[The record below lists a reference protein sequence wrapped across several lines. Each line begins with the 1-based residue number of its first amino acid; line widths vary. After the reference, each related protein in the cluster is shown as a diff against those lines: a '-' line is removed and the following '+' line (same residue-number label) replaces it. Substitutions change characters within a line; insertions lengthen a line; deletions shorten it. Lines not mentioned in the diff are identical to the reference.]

1 MTKKITVKAETI
13 LEKPDEKLLGEI
25 RSLIEQTRTQV
36 AQTVNSALVLMNRH
50 IGKRIND
57 EILEKQMRRR

>member
-1 MTKKITVKAETI
+1 MEKQNMKSLK
-13 LEKPDEKLLGEI
+13 KPDEKLLGEI
-25 RSLIEQTRTQV
+25 RSLIEQTRSEV

-57 EILEKQMRRR
+57 EILKNKRA